1 MKKQEFKK
9 IRRGLET
16 SRTNLNVP
24 TSKLYGHQEE
34 KRKSKKLKTYLN
46 K

>member
-1 MKKQEFKK
+1 MFQHLNYRDEEEKRKK
-9 IRRGLET
+9 
-16 SRTNLNVP
+16 
-24 TSKLYGHQEE
+24 E